1 MGAFI
6 VSGSSR
12 LDSGRSSMDRKSD
25 ILRGTRIHSR
35 KRESKQI
42 PFTLIEQVHTDTKIN
57 HENLGK
63 NICHDLNTR
72 LGKLVWNHFMK
83 PVKHMEHVTKQ
94 GH

>member
-1 MGAFI
+1 MGGFI

-12 LDSGRSSMDRKSD
+12 LDSGRSSVDGKSD
-25 ILRGTRIHSR
+25 RPHGTRIHSR

-42 PFTLIEQVHTDTKIN
+42 PLTLIEQVHTDTKIN

-63 NICHDLNTR
+63 NRCHDLNTR
-72 LGKLVWNHFMK
+72 LGKLMWNCFMK